1 MPYSTIPHAQSL
13 LRETIHINHAQI
25 MPSILNHSFYV
36 FFVPLHAYVSH
47 ILPFFSIW
55 LAPLVTASLCNCA
68 VLNAV
73 RICNQ
78 TPGVFMQLRTTH
90 SHSHSL
96 SPGVFFLA
104 FLTEIITLLI
114 TGQFPFSS
122 PLSPFLKL
130 NLTNFFLLY
139 FFTSY
144 FCSIIPHLFTLLFFI
159 FSPYFFTLFFYST
172 FVLYFLLYFFIPY
185 FFCLLYT
192 SPSPRD

>member
-1 MPYSTIPHAQSL
+1 
-13 LRETIHINHAQI
+13 
-25 MPSILNHSFYV
+25 
-36 FFVPLHAYVSH
+36 
-47 ILPFFSIW
+47 
-55 LAPLVTASLCNCA
+55 
-68 VLNAV
+68 
-73 RICNQ
+73 
-78 TPGVFMQLRTTH
+78 MQLRTTH

-185 FFCLLYT
+185 FLLYFFT
-192 SPSPRD
+192 LPFYPLCFAKFFISSQIHPQAKVKIILLSEASFPFAEHRVKFSFPSNLYYVFVLSVFPQLFSYSPLTT